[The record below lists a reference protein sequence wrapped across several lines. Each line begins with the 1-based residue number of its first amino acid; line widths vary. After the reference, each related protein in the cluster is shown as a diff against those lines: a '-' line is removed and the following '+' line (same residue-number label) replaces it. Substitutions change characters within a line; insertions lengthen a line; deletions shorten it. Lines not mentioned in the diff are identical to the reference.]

1 MNAPVATVDDLAGWS
16 WFAGA
21 PTPAGTWHV
30 YAPDL
35 DKDDSM
41 TSTSPPVT
49 TGPGPWLVTC
59 SHVAEDGRHTVSIR
73 CTTAADV
80 DNVVRALVNAG
91 LSPHVRSL

>member
-1 MNAPVATVDDLAGWS
+1 MSAPAATAADLAGWS

-30 YAPDL
+30 YAPDF

-41 TSTSPPVT
+41 TPTSPPVA

-59 SHVAEDGRHTVSIR
+59 SHATEDQHTVSIR
-73 CTTAADV
+73 CTTAADAC
-80 DNVVRALVNAG
+80 NVVHALAAAG
-91 LSPHVRSL
+91 MSPHVRSL